1 MSITKPGNE
10 IVNDLIIKR
19 IERINTTKK
28 QRTETKNP
36 IKKAILL
43 ASEIIQRK
51 EFEKRYGK
59 KEGGIKY

>member
-1 MSITKPGNE
+1 MNIGKPGNE

-19 IERINTTKK
+19 IEMINTTKQ
-28 QRTETKNP
+28 QRIETMNP

-43 ASEIIQRK
+43 ASEMKQWK